1 MREQN
6 NRIKNWELF
15 LNENATNIEYLF
27 HGTTDSVIDDIMENG
42 LNNPYLTDSFEK
54 AEYYSVEAS
63 EDDELGG
70 SPIILKVMIPDVSK
84 LRVDFNELDEPVG
97 VSSKIETIEK
107 NIQLEYQRY
116 MEKNPESYDEEYDI
130 ISIKPEDYY
139 VSLNT
144 VNTVRYDGII
154 HPKFIEIYE

>member
-6 NRIKNWELF
+6 NRIKNWKLF
-15 LNENATNIEYLF
+15 LNENATIIEYLF

-70 SPIILKVMIPDVSK
+70 SPIILRVMIPDVSK

-116 MEKNPESYDEEYDI
+116 MEKNPESYNKKYDT

-144 VNTVRYDGII
+144 VNAVRYDGII